1 MTEKIIIRLRT
12 PEARATVVEDF
23 RKKFGFREEKNEKTN
38 NTPFMSLLFG
48 EIDEEKLVEMIN
60 LRNPDVEVIR
70 TRLFTIY
77 PNND

>member
-1 MTEKIIIRLRT
+1 MTERIIIRLRT
-12 PEARATVVEDF
+12 PEARETVVEDF
-23 RKKFGFREEKNEKTN
+23 RKKFGFREEKNEKQN
-38 NTPFMSLLFG
+38 NTQFMSLLFG